1 MISINDFRKFI
12 DFMNEKICPLARRY
26 KEFESAATEIAERA
40 QEIERKYRRDITTVV
55 EQSKE
60 HAQSETAETDL
71 ENNVLLQAQT
81 ATSSTAADQESE
93 EHGQPDSRPKR
104 QVKKR
109 KTRVEQKM
117 NNQVCTNHDYNMII
131 FLFRLLR
138 AGI

>member
-1 MISINDFRKFI
+1 
-12 DFMNEKICPLARRY
+12 MNEKISPLARRY

-55 EQSKE
+55 EQSEKQSE
-60 HAQSETAETDL
+60 AQSETEPAETDH
-71 ENNVLLQAQT
+71 EFNVLLQAPT
-81 ATSSTAADQESE
+81 TTSSTAAEESE
-93 EHGQPDSRPKR
+93 EHGQPDSRPQR

-109 KTRVEQKM
+109 KTRVEQKI

-131 FLFRLLR
+131 FLFHLVR